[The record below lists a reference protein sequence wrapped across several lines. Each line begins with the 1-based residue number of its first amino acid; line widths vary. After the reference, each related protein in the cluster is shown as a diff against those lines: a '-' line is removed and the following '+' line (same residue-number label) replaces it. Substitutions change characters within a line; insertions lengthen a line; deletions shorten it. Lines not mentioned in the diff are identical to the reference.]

1 MTLMR
6 STSQLATSVDQLTGE
21 TNIAKVQLDAKVAL
35 ADAAVVATQTEHTAA
50 EAARDDAAAHAAD
63 AATHLSTVK
72 AGVTYQGISAIFAEK
87 AVTAVD
93 VFVYDTTLD
102 SDGGAWR
109 KRCQH
114 TSWYNEPLNTATR
127 GARREFP
134 AVAVIVAETGKV
146 TIYDGDDPALPMW
159 MVFRVLTSYS
169 TGIVT
174 VGDSGAVTAVEAL
187 NGDLVVSTK
196 GTGNN
201 QGTNGVFKITF
212 PADMAIKYCQS
223 QLSTFFDLD
232 IANRNSGGNNYLAG
246 VSLPRLVGN
255 QHSDVTITVLP
266 NAPIDPT
273 TGLPIST
280 IAAATNEGVS
290 VIKDNGTIV
299 DLVNYVSAPTRVSFV
314 EVGGETKI
322 FTTSRYNN
330 WVNIFDIP
338 HADFDTGPYWPNFA
352 ISGLSFGNQFGQTDR
367 DLIIGATN
375 GVVRYAKDPALTG
388 INNISSQWD
397 IPVTAYTTKDYMT
410 GWMVGQTPL
419 ATLADI
425 ETSILTGGQTVEVR
439 AFDINWTDNG
449 DGSFTS
455 DGTINGN
462 IKFTVNPSVAYRMAF
477 TVDSHTSGN
486 GIHWAQAFFPTTP
499 YVTEPGTYEYVIVP
513 TGNDLWLQSNAWV
526 GTVSNLI
533 VEPAVANRKNTRG
546 LIVNGTITRSPV
558 ADGAELVG
566 YSGFSATGDPA
577 TSNFL
582 EQPYNSAFDFGT
594 GPFSMIWWENKTVA
608 ATRYQLDRRGSTNAG
623 KLTAYSDTSG
633 FLSFLAYDSV
643 GTIIAGGTK
652 VSAIAAPI
660 NSWVMQSVV
669 RDENGV
675 LRLFMNGNPA
685 GEFSFSGSITNGPA
699 DATLVVGN
707 RWDHMNAWDGMLALL
722 RISATAP
729 TADQI
734 TKIYED
740 ERKLFMPGAQCTLY
754 GTSDAVTGLAHDP
767 KTNLLHVG
775 TSAGRSTFDGLQRVA
790 NTETPV
796 GAAIS
801 AVNGLIAEQ

>member
-72 AGVTYQGISAIFAEK
+72 AGVTFEGISAILAEK

-93 VFVYDTTLD
+93 VFVYDTSLD

-109 KRCQH
+109 KRCLH

-290 VIKDNGTIV
+290 VIKDNGAIV

-397 IPVTAYTTKDYMT
+397 IPVTAYTTKDYVT

-462 IKFTVNPSVAYRMAF
+462 IKFTVNPGVAYRMAF

-526 GTVSNLI
+526 GAISNLI

-546 LIVNGTITRSPV
+546 LIVNGTITRSTV

-566 YSGFSATGDPA
+566 YSGFSDV
-577 TSNFL
+577 NFL
-582 EQPYNSAFDFGT
+582 EASLKGYLPAGSSSSLCLMGWFKTNSSGSVIAVGIDIPDVFSGGANGFGLT
-594 GPFSMIWWENKTVA
+594 KGWSGYWAER
-608 ATRYQLDRRGSTNAG
+608 ATNVGYTSTPV
-623 KLTAYSDTSG
+623 TSNEWQ
-633 FLSFLAYDSV
+633 FLVLVREPS
-643 GTIIAGGTK
+643 GTK
-652 VSAIAAPI
+652 IYS
-660 NSWVMQSVV
+660 
-669 RDENGV
+669 NGV
-675 LRLFMNGNPA
+675 LTGSTGAVYPTSENP
-685 GEFSFSGSITNGPA
+685 
-699 DATLVVGN
+699 V
-707 RWDHMNAWDGMLALL
+707 L
-722 RISATAP
+722 RIGNALDGSGFFNGAMALVRITATAP
-729 TADQI
+729 TPAQI
-734 TKIYED
+734 VKIYED
-740 ERKLFMPGAQCTLY
+740 ERKLFQAGAQCTLY
-754 GTSDAVTGLAHDP
+754 GTSDAVTALAHDP

-796 GAAIS
+796 TTAIS